1 MASYQG
7 NQNPIERGTSK
18 STIMID
24 YITVMTET
32 NKGCKEKFHITRSG
46 WLCPD
51 ILPRVGDFEMSLKY
65 WTEIIV
71 KWMRMVWTRVKLCK
85 SLYDGE
91 KWHGIPRLENRF
103 AGQGVHRAKYKLRE
117 VGRYMCVMLKF
128 VNFIWKI
135 MVKHSRFS
143 TLERTF
149 CW

>member
-7 NQNPIERGTSK
+7 NQNPIERVTSK

-24 YITVMTET
+24 YIKVMTET

-71 KWMRMVWTRVKLCK
+71 KWMRTVWTRVILRKG
-85 SLYDGE
+85 LYDGE
-91 KWHGIPRLENRF
+91 KWHGVPRLENRF
-103 AGQGVHRAKYKLRE
+103 AGARSPQS
-117 VGRYMCVMLKF
+117 
-128 VNFIWKI
+128 KI
-135 MVKHSRFS
+135 
-143 TLERTF
+143 
-149 CW
+149 